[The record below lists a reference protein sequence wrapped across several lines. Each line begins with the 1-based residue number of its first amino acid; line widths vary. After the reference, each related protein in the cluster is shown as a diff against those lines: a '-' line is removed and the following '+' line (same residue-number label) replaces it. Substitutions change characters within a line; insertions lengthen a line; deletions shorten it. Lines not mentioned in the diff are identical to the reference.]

1 MWNFLKRYPL
11 GWVALAPITTKC
23 LVLHTLYGQLQI
35 SMNFK
40 HIFLLPSLD
49 PALFSCLALLFFD
62 WISLTLLKEPMHL
75 QFRFHTWY
83 YLPSSNLSFFIQ
95 AWFQGSQTIYS
106 WLSQVCICLSGLS
119 HLSSPKPFLEPSQ
132 FPDFPAGLPEPK
144 THTHTVTAIWLASTY

>member
-62 WISLTLLKEPMHL
+62 WISLTLPKEPMHL

-83 YLPSSNLSFFIQ
+83 YLPQLLYSSMISGLTDYIFLTFPGMYLSV
-95 AWFQGSQTIYS
+95 WLESSQLSKTFPRALTVS
-106 WLSQVCICLSGLS
+106 WLSCWIAWAQ
-119 HLSSPKPFLEPSQ
+119 
-132 FPDFPAGLPEPK
+132 D
-144 THTHTVTAIWLASTY
+144 THTHSHTY